1 MRKRPRTQSNAD
13 LPEEELLKE
22 VQQINEEVDFDDP
35 KTIDFDLLI
44 KLLTQLK
51 QNKPFNMPVYDKF
64 LKMRTEKMTK
74 IFPHPVIIVEG
85 CLIFC
90 NPELRNLFDLTV
102 WIDTDD
108 DVRLSRRVLKNEEE
122 QGVRKVPLSVL
133 LQNYEEK
140 TKPAFEKF
148 IEPTKKF
155 AHSIIPNYGFSAENI
170 NLETMQIPG
179 VDLVVTHII
188 DYFIKQDKKK

>member
-44 KLLTQLK
+44 KLLAQLK

-64 LKMRTEKMTK
+64 LKIRTEKMTK

-90 NPELRNLFDLTV
+90 NAELRELFDLTV

-133 LQNYEEK
+133 L
-140 TKPAFEKF
+140 
-148 IEPTKKF
+148 
-155 AHSIIPNYGFSAENI
+155 
-170 NLETMQIPG
+170 
-179 VDLVVTHII
+179 
-188 DYFIKQDKKK
+188 